1 MQQYL
6 KSLPIISTIL
16 LIGCASN
23 MQPSQSEQIYLSS
36 ATNSLRINQP
46 SIALESANQV
56 IKQNSNSYQA
66 YYLQA
71 QAYQQ
76 LGESTSAANS
86 YEQALK
92 INPSNVEIIDSYATL
107 LCSSQSYSAAE
118 LQYAKAYQL
127 GQKYNQGWEKVASDH
142 GDCLTNQNKLDL
154 AVESYQVAINST
166 SKPAS
171 AYLGLSYAYI
181 MQQDY
186 IHAAYAI
193 GQYPGDDT
201 PQSLRLKIAAYNGLI
216 KSPSINSKNKSIL
229 KSKTAALKT
238 KLSKLEAK
246 ANSKTSQKP
255 QPIILTAIPST
266 TDSNDV
272 IINNTAATKPAQ
284 ISTNSANNN
293 KMPLN
298 ADIAQRY
305 MTTTPTTQSNPQ
317 ATIPATAVNSSA
329 INAMEFEGRIQ
340 KNAAGHHYIIVEPGD
355 TLYNISQQSK
365 ISEARITQLNKLKT
379 QNVPLNMHLLLD

>member
-6 KSLPIISTIL
+6 KSLPIISTLL

-86 YEQALK
+86 YEQALQ

-154 AVESYQVAINST
+154 AVESYQLAINST
-166 SKPAS
+166 NKPAS

-216 KSPSINSKNKSIL
+216 KSPNINSKNKSIL
-229 KSKTAALKT
+229 KNKTAALKT

-246 ANSKTSQKP
+246 ANSKNPQKP

-272 IINNTAATKPAQ
+272 VINNTAATRPAQ
-284 ISTNSANNN
+284 INTNSANNN

-305 MTTTPTTQSNPQ
+305 MTTTPTTQSKPQ

-355 TLYNISQQSK
+355 TLYKISQQSK